1 MITRNEY
8 KDRSENYSK
17 SYPCYNE
24 PYFLKDLDI
33 EVMSNIRYINMKEVY
48 DTFSSTI
55 ANNGKNFIVT
65 TGCEAALRITLQV
78 LKRIN
83 EYYAIYSEYPTWG
96 MVPIIFDQIFYDDN
110 ELKKIEFRYN
120 SSNNSFYYEG
130 LEYLDIKSKDII
142 YTTYRYNNLFEH
154 QNHIFDAYNIIDFT
168 YTDPKV
174 AYKEYMNICLD
185 NPSIKN
191 KIIGIGSFSKV
202 YGCGY
207 RLGYIFYPENDNTF
221 RELFN
226 LYREEYISSHAA
238 FLLRNITSFSSEYN
252 KRMNIVYDKNIYV
265 TYTSNYATVPKRV
278 LEYPDSILP
287 KSEKEYISSSINKEF
302 IVKNGYGDD
311 TVFLRIGIH

>member
-24 PYFLKDLDI
+24 PYFLKDLDV

-83 EYYAIYSEYPTWG
+83 EYYDIYSEYPTWG
-96 MVPIIFDQIFYDDN
+96 MVPVIFDQIFYDDK

-120 SSNNSFYYEG
+120 TDNKSFYYEG

-252 KRMNIVYDKNIYV
+252 KRMNIAYDKNIYV

-278 LEYPDSILP
+278 LEYPDNILP

-302 IVKNGYGDD
+302 IVKNDYGDD

>member
-55 ANNGKNFIVT
+55 ANNGKNFIIT

-96 MVPIIFDQIFYDDN
+96 MVPVIFDQIFYDDN

-130 LEYLDIKSKDII
+130 LEYLDIKNKDII

-252 KRMNIVYDKNIYV
+252 KRMNIAYDKNIYV

-287 KSEKEYISSSINKEF
+287 KSEKEYISSTINKEF
-302 IVKNGYGDD
+302 IVKNDYGDD

>member
-96 MVPIIFDQIFYDDN
+96 MVPVIFDQIFYDDN

-252 KRMNIVYDKNIYV
+252 KRMNIAYDKNIYA
-265 TYTSNYATVPKRV
+265 TYTPNYATVPKRV

-287 KSEKEYISSSINKEF
+287 KSEKEYISSTINKEF
-302 IVKNGYGDD
+302 IVKNDYGDD